1 MQFRNEQP
9 PSRVSRDTVWNGGK
23 KQDWSR
29 EPGAKEKCRKLSG
42 ASFCGFLRRKFH
54 RLGRKE
60 FHRWMWLT
68 GMPCGISELSQRR
81 RNTCV
86 STSRAVK
93 LLNLGQ
99 AYLWVVTF
107 EKIIL
112 TLRRQ
117 GGEGRRGQQCI
128 VVLAEVAKVFEM
140 IKSDVAGIVEIYRRI
155 FRMKMCRPLSSWR
168 VVNRNFV
175 WRVLFLK

>member
-99 AYLWVVTF
+99 AYLWVATF

-117 GGEGRRGQQCI
+117 RCEGRRG
-128 VVLAEVAKVFEM
+128 VAAMYRGSCGSWRWRKVFEM
-140 IKSDVAGIVEIYRRI
+140 IKSVDKKWR
-155 FRMKMCRPLSSWR
+155 CRDSW
-168 VVNRNFV
+168 N
-175 WRVLFLK
+175 L

>member
-99 AYLWVVTF
+99 AYLWRSRDLRKDYLDLETTGMWG
-107 EKIIL
+107 EKRSGSNVSWFLRIL
-112 TLRRQ
+112 
-117 GGEGRRGQQCI
+117 
-128 VVLAEVAKVFEM
+128 EVAKSFWND
-140 IKSDVAGIVEIYRRI
+140 K
-155 FRMKMCRPLSSWR
+155 KCW
-168 VVNRNFV
+168 
-175 WRVLFLK
+175 

>member
-68 GMPCGISELSQRR
+68 RMPCGISELSQRR

-99 AYLWVVTF
+99 AYLWRSRDLRKDYLDLETTGMWEGKRSGSNVSWF
-107 EKIIL
+107 LRIL
-112 TLRRQ
+112 
-117 GGEGRRGQQCI
+117 
-128 VVLAEVAKVFEM
+128 EVAKSFWND
-140 IKSDVAGIVEIYRRI
+140 K
-155 FRMKMCRPLSSWR
+155 KCW
-168 VVNRNFV
+168 
-175 WRVLFLK
+175 

>member
-99 AYLWVVTF
+99 AYLWVATF

-117 GGEGRRGQQCI
+117 RCERGRGVAAMYRGSCGSWRWR
-128 VVLAEVAKVFEM
+128 KVFEM
-140 IKSDVAGIVEIYRRI
+140 IKSVDKKWR
-155 FRMKMCRPLSSWR
+155 CRDSW
-168 VVNRNFV
+168 N
-175 WRVLFLK
+175 L